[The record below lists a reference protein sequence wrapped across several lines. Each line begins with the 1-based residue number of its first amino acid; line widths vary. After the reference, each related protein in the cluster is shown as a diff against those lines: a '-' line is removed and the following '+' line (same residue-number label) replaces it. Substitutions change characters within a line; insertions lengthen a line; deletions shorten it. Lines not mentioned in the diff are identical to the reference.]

1 MMELVKRLIRVQW
14 TWTHLDDA
22 RGHTLY
28 SMNRTYYLRRGV
40 TMSKTEETA
49 YARVGMTR
57 KYNLGGYESIE
68 FQVAVEVPT
77 PAAQIDE
84 ALTRATEIVEQRMI
98 HLKHEAFGDDD
109 GEDG

>member
-1 MMELVKRLIRVQW
+1 MTELVKWPIRVQW
-14 TWTHLDDA
+14 SWTHRDDA

-28 SMNRTYYLRRGV
+28 SMNRTHYLRRGV
-40 TMSKTEETA
+40 TMSKTETA

-77 PAAQIDE
+77 PTGQIDE